1 MENIFAD
8 RISDVPRS
16 FIREI
21 LKVTADPDI
30 ISFAGGL
37 PNRDYFPV
45 QEIKEACIKVLE
57 SDGKTALQY
66 STSEGYLPLR
76 KFIADRYRNR
86 QGIGIDPD
94 EIIITNGSQQ
104 GLDLI
109 GKTLLNEG
117 DHIGI
122 ENPGYLGAIQAFSIY
137 KSVFHPI
144 TLHKDGIDT
153 DELDAACKLF
163 PLKLFYGVPN
173 FQNPMGVSYSE
184 EKRKA
189 IAEIMRRHSAFFIE
203 DNPYGELRFIGSD
216 IPLVR
221 RYLPDKTI
229 LLGSFSKIAAPSF
242 RLGWLCAPGKIMEKI
257 IIAKQASDL
266 HTNYLT
272 QRILMQYLTDNDIDR
287 HIAVIREAYGR
298 QRNTMIRMIQKY
310 FPEEVQYTEP
320 EGGMFLWITLPD
332 GLSSMKLFEIAIAEK
347 VAFVPGL
354 PFYACGGGE
363 NTMRLNFSNSDDA
376 LIEEGIRR
384 LGTAIKKMMSLES

>member
-45 QEIKEACIKVLE
+45 KEIKEACVKVLD

-66 STSEGYLPLR
+66 STSEGYPPLR
-76 KFIADRYRNR
+76 KFIADRYRER
-86 QGIGIDPD
+86 QGIDIDPD

-122 ENPGYLGAIQAFSIY
+122 ENPGYLGAIQAFAIY
-137 KSVFHPI
+137 KSVFHPV
-144 TLHKDGIDT
+144 TLREDGIDV
-153 DELDAACKLF
+153 DELGAT
-163 PLKLFYGVPN
+163 LKSYPVKVFYGVPN
-173 FQNPMGVSYSE
+173 FQNPTGTTYSDE
-184 EKRKA
+184 TRKA
-189 IAEIMRRHSAFFIE
+189 IAGVMGRHSAFFIE
-203 DNPYGELRFIGSD
+203 DNPYGELRFIGPD

-242 RLGWLCAPGKIMEKI
+242 RLGWICVSRKIMDKI

-266 HTNYLT
+266 HTNYLS
-272 QRILMQYLTDNDIDR
+272 QRILSQYLEDNDIDR

-298 QRNTMIRMIQKY
+298 QRNAMVRMIREH
-310 FPEEVQYTEP
+310 FPEEVRCTEP
-320 EGGMFLWITLPD
+320 EGGMFLWITLPP
-332 GLSSMKLFEIAIAEK
+332 GLSSMELFEIAIREK
-347 VAFVPGL
+347 VAFVPGIS
-354 PFYACGGGE
+354 FYACGGGE
-363 NTMRLNFSNSDDA
+363 NTMRLNFSNSDEG

-384 LGTAIKKMMSLES
+384 LGLSIRKMMGRRS

>member
-21 LKVTADPDI
+21 LKVTADPGI

-45 QEIKEACIKVLE
+45 REIREACDKVLD

-66 STSEGYLPLR
+66 STSEGHPPLR
-76 KFIADRYRNR
+76 TFIADRYRER
-86 QGIGIDPD
+86 HGIDIDPD

-122 ENPGYLGAIQAFSIY
+122 ENPGYLGAIQAFAIY
-137 KSVFHPI
+137 KSVFHPV
-144 TLHKDGIDT
+144 TLHDDGIDV
-153 DELDAACKLF
+153 DELRAVVKSW
-163 PLKLFYGVPN
+163 PLKVFYGVPN
-173 FQNPMGVSYSE
+173 FQNPTGITYSA

-189 IAEIMRRHSAFFIE
+189 VAEIMAEHSAFFIE
-203 DNPYGELRFIGSD
+203 DNPYGELRFMGAD
-216 IPLVR
+216 VPLVR

-242 RLGWLCAPGKIMEKI
+242 RLGWICVSRTIMDRM

-266 HTNYLT
+266 HTNYLS
-272 QRILMQYLTDNDIDR
+272 QRILSQYLADNDIDR
-287 HIAVIREAYGR
+287 HIALIREAYGR
-298 QRNTMIRMIQKY
+298 QRNTMVSMIREH
-310 FPEEVQYTEP
+310 FPGEVRCTEP
-320 EGGMFLWITLPD
+320 EGGMFLWVTLPA
-332 GLSSMKLFEIAIAEK
+332 GLSSMDLFEIAIREK
-347 VAFVPGL
+347 VAFVPGI
-354 PFYACGGGE
+354 PFYPCGGGE
-363 NTMRLNFSNSDDA
+363 NTMRLNFSNSDEK
-376 LIEEGIRR
+376 LIEEGIGR
-384 LGTAIKKMMSLES
+384 LGLAIKKMMGR